1 MTRRLS
7 RKHKDLAC
15 LRQFGLCAYCEETLS
30 DAMQVDHMDENRIN
44 DEWANLA
51 CACGTCHANK
61 TQHYRKKRNQLLNEM
76 LANAT
81 RNKNKWDAEWAEDAD
96 HGARLP
102 GWLQCRVSPMAIRL
116 RHLIEKNKRRTSPP
130 PIDFERFRFKPRGT

>member
-1 MTRRLS
+1 M
-7 RKHKDLAC
+7 
-15 LRQFGLCAYCEETLS
+15 RQFGLCAYCEQPLS
-30 DAMQVDHMDENRIN
+30 DALQVDHMDENCTN

-61 TQHYRKKRNQLLNEM
+61 TQHYRKKRNQLLDEM

-81 RNKNKWDAEWAEDAD
+81 RNKNKWDTEWAEDAD

-102 GWLQCRVSPMAIRL
+102 GWLLCRVSPMAIRL
-116 RHLIEKNKRRTSPP
+116 RHLIEKNKRSTSPP
-130 PIDFERFRFKPRGT
+130 PINFDQFRFKRRTT